1 MDFHGHI
8 NLQENQMRKLAFDS
22 ETDFPVVPVVGR
34 LVFKGY
40 VLYMC
45 VALNGALPI
54 WIPVTNTINTFK
66 HTQAVAADSWVIEHK
81 LTAEFP
87 VVQVYDENN
96 QLAIPDT
103 VTSTGEQ
110 EITITFG
117 QAMTGTA
124 IILSSDEIPA
134 DGVGVLS
141 PDPVAYV
148 TSFSSQSTMVIK
160 HNLGYYPIVRVFI
173 GGDEVQPS
181 NVIHDSIYQITI
193 TFPSAQTGI
202 VRLT

>member
-54 WIPVTNTINTFK
+54 WIPVTNTINTYK
-66 HTQAVAADSWVIEHK
+66 HTQAVASASWVIEHK
-81 LTAEFP
+81 LTANYP

-117 QAMTGTA
+117 TAITGKA

-134 DGVGVLS
+134 DGVGILS
-141 PDPVAYV
+141 PDAVSYAK
-148 TSFSSQSTMVIK
+148 SFTAEATIVVK
-160 HNLGYYPIVRVFI
+160 HKLGYYPILRAYI
-173 GGDEVQPS
+173 GGDEVQPVS
-181 NVIHDSIYQITI
+181 VIHDSIFQLTV
-193 TFPSAQTGI
+193 TFGSAQTG
-202 VRLT
+202 VLRLT